1 MPLRK
6 LYLELTSRCNL
17 DCSMCYR
24 RTWSDGEAD
33 MAPELYE
40 SIKSQVLG
48 PDGPG
53 TVVLGGIGEP
63 SVSPLFMDALEAFGG
78 RPGRELIVTS
88 NAVGYGDAL
97 VEAVA
102 RRVDLFMVSIDG
114 MDGTYDRMR
123 GAPLGETVST
133 IERINA
139 ARARAGLSGSNVG
152 VQFVL
157 SRENAA
163 DAEAVVELA
172 ADLRARVV
180 VVSHLLPQTPEQDAA
195 VMYGRT
201 ADADAKRL
209 FAELASRAWRRGL
222 ALTLPRLELKTERYC
237 SFIENDAAV
246 VTAGGAVAPCYRL
259 AHAYPEYVLGRR
271 KNVLAHSFGDAAES
285 PLAAIWDGAPYSGFR
300 RTVFTNR
307 YPSCLD
313 CDLVDGCDLCR
324 DTSADCHAG
333 SPSCADCPWSRGF
346 TLCP

>member
-1 MPLRK
+1 MLRK
-6 LYLELTSRCNL
+6 LYIELTSRCNL

-33 MAPELYE
+33 MAPELFDY
-40 SIKSQVLG
+40 IKSQVLG

-63 SVSPLFMDALEAFGG
+63 SVSPLFMDALEALGG
-78 RPGRELIVTS
+78 RQDRELIVTS
-88 NAVGYGDAL
+88 NGAGYDDRL

-102 RRVDLFMVSIDG
+102 RRVDLLMVSIDG
-114 MDGTYDRMR
+114 MDGTYGRLR

-133 IERINA
+133 IERVNA
-139 ARARAGLSGSNVG
+139 ARARAGLPGSNIG

-157 SRENAA
+157 SRDNAA

-172 ADLRARVV
+172 ADLRAKVV
-180 VVSHLLPQTPEQDAA
+180 VLSHILPQTPEQDAS
-195 VMYGRT
+195 VMYGLT
-201 ADADAKRL
+201 ADPDAKRL
-209 FAELASRAWRRGL
+209 FAVLASRAWRRGL
-222 ALTLPRLELKTERYC
+222 TLQLPRLELKTERYC

-246 VTAGGAVAPCYRL
+246 VTADGAVAPCYRM

-271 KNVLAHSFGDAAES
+271 KDVLAHSFGNAAET
-285 PLAAIWDGAPYSGFR
+285 PLAAIWAEAAYAGFR
-300 RTVFTNR
+300 HTVFTNR

-333 SPSCADCPWSRGF
+333 TPSCADCPWSRGF

>member
-33 MAPELYE
+33 MAPELFDY
-40 SIKSQVLG
+40 IKSQVLG

-53 TVVLGGIGEP
+53 TIVLGGIGEP
-63 SVSPLFMDALEAFGG
+63 SVSPVFLDALQAFGG
-78 RPGRELIVTS
+78 RPGRSLVVTS
-88 NAVGYGDAL
+88 NGVGYGDRL
-97 VEAVA
+97 VETVA
-102 RRVDLFMVSIDG
+102 RHVDLLMVSIDG
-114 MDGTYDRMR
+114 MGDTYGKLR
-123 GAPLGETVST
+123 GAALDETVSA
-133 IERINA
+133 IKRINA
-139 ARARAGLSGSNVG
+139 ARAGAGLPGSNIG
-152 VQFVL
+152 IQFVL

-163 DAEAVVELA
+163 DAAGVVELA
-172 ADLRARVV
+172 AVLRAKVM
-180 VVSHLLPQTPEQDAA
+180 VVSHILPQTPAQDAT
-195 VMYGRT
+195 VLYGRT
-201 ADADAKRL
+201 ADSDARRL
-209 FAELASRAWRRGL
+209 FAELASKAWRRGL
-222 ALTLPRLELKTERYC
+222 SLALPRLELKTERYC
-237 SFIENDAAV
+237 SFVENDAAV

-259 AHAYPEYVLGRR
+259 SHAYPEYVLGRR
-271 KNVLAHSFGDAAES
+271 KDVLAHSFGDAS
-285 PLAAIWDGAPYSGFR
+285 QTPLSAIWNDEAYAGFR
-300 RTVFTNR
+300 RTVFSNR

>member
-6 LYLELTSRCNL
+6 LYIELTSRCNL

-33 MAPELYE
+33 MAPELFDYV
-40 SIKSQVLG
+40 KRQVLG

-53 TVVLGGIGEP
+53 TVILGGIGEP
-63 SVSPLFMDALEAFGG
+63 SVSPLFGDALEAFGG
-78 RPGRELIVTS
+78 RPGRELVVTS
-88 NAVGYGDAL
+88 NGVGYGDRL

-102 RRVDLFMVSIDG
+102 RRVDLLMVSIDG
-114 MDGTYDRMR
+114 MDGAYGRLR
-123 GAPLGETVST
+123 GAPLGDAVST
-133 IERINA
+133 IERVNA

-157 SRENAA
+157 SRDNAA
-163 DAEAVVELA
+163 DAGAVVELA
-172 ADLRARVV
+172 ADLRAKVV

-195 VMYGRT
+195 VMYGRIA
-201 ADADAKRL
+201 ADDAKRL
-209 FAELASRAWRRGL
+209 FAELSSKAWRRGL
-222 ALTLPRLELKTERYC
+222 SLQLPRLELKTERYC
-237 SFIENDAAV
+237 SFVENDAAV
-246 VTAGGAVAPCYRL
+246 VTAEGSVAPCYRL

-271 KNVLAHSFGDAAES
+271 KDVLAHSFGDAAAS
-285 PLAAIWDGAPYSGFR
+285 PLASIWDADAYAGFR

-333 SPSCADCPWSRGF
+333 TPSCADCPWSRGF